1 MLDEFPALG
10 RLDFF
15 ETALAFMAGYGIRA
29 YLIAQSLNQ
38 IVKAYG
44 ENNAILDNCHVRIAF
59 AANDERTAK
68 RISDA
73 LGTATELRAQ
83 RTYAGHR
90 LAPWLGHVMV
100 SRQETARPLL
110 TPGEVMQLPQ
120 GEAIVLVSGLAP
132 VRAQKLRHYED
143 TNFTARLLPAPR
155 LADGLY
161 PDCPPTRPHD
171 WQDQREQVDRRLAAL
186 PVRELTQESDAEG
199 GLKPQLPQFDEP
211 APDVGESSFG
221 EEHLFE
227 DDSDAASDRNQMQ
240 RAASSPA
247 TVRRAHA
254 MTRDDDDL
262 LPAF

>member
-1 MLDEFPALG
+1 
-10 RLDFF
+10 
-15 ETALAFMAGYGIRA
+15 MAGYGIRA
-29 YLIAQSLNQ
+29 YLIAQSLNRLA
-38 IVKAYG
+38 KAYG

-83 RTYAGHR
+83 RNYAGHR

-120 GEAIVLVSGLAP
+120 NEAIVLVSGLAP
-132 VRAQKLRHYED
+132 VRAKKLRHYED
-143 TNFTARLLPAPR
+143 ENFVKRLVPPPPLES
-155 LADGLY
+155 GLY
-161 PDCPPTRPHD
+161 ADRPLPRAHD
-171 WQDQREQVDRRLAAL
+171 WQDQPRQVDLRLATL
-186 PVRELTQESDAEG
+186 PFRDLMQGTEEEG
-199 GLKPQLPQFDEP
+199 GLKQQLPLFDEP
-211 APDVGESSFG
+211 AHGAGETSPG
-221 EEHLFE
+221 EERLFE

-240 RAASSPA
+240 RAANGPA

-254 MTRDDDDL
+254 VTRDDDDL